1 MAKMRSSHLVIGV
14 AVVVMG
20 YALMI
25 IAMARQAER
34 VAASAPAPTC
44 APVDALAPAPIP
56 SSTDPRTTLPAS
68 TSTSMPSASA
78 TGASAASSAAPVAG
92 ADPQLDPQESR
103 LFKFS
108 QGGA

>member
-34 VAASAPAPTC
+34 VAASATPAPTC
-44 APVDALAPAPIP
+44 APVDTVARVIDRSRHHAAREHQHERAL
-56 SSTDPRTTLPAS
+56 RERN
-68 TSTSMPSASA
+68 
-78 TGASAASSAAPVAG
+78 GR
-92 ADPQLDPQESR
+92 R
-103 LFKFS
+103 LRERWVFRGSGRKR
-108 QGGA
+108 